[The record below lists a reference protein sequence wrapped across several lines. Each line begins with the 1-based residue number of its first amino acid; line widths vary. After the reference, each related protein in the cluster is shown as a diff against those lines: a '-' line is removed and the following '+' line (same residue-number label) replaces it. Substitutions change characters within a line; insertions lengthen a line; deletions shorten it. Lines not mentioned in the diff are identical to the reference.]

1 MIDVESNGIDPLTG
15 TLKGTI
21 QMIGDKSISHR
32 AIIMGTLAHGTTQ
45 IANLLEPEDVLST
58 IKVFREMG
66 ISIEKKDHIYQIDG
80 HGLSGVKEPKEPL
93 YFGNS
98 GTTARLL
105 IGLLSGLAVN
115 TTVFGDDSLSMRPMD
130 RVIHPLSEMGAIIC
144 GENGTTNL
152 SLTIKGTPL
161 KGIHYAMQVNSAQVK
176 SSLLLA
182 GLSADGKTVITEKDP
197 TRNHVTG
204 LWSAFKSKG

>member
-32 AIIMGTLAHGTTQ
+32 AIIMGALAHGTTQ
-45 IANLLEPEDVLST
+45 IANLLESEDVLRT

-80 HGLSGVKEPKEPL
+80 HGL
-93 YFGNS
+93 
-98 GTTARLL
+98 
-105 IGLLSGLAVN
+105 AVN

-130 RVIHPLSEMGAIIC
+130 KVIHPLSEMGAIIC

-152 SLTIKGTPL
+152 PLTIKGTPL

-204 LWSAFKSKG
+204 LWSAFKSKR